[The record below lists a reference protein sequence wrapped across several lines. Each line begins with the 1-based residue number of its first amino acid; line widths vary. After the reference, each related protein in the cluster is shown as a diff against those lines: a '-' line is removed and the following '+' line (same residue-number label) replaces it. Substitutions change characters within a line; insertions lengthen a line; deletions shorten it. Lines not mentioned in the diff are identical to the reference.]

1 MPRALSDVWRHFT
14 PANVLGKSVY
24 MCKYCD
30 KTYMKN
36 ATKRQQ
42 HIAKWQKNPQGP
54 KHAADRISTPGGN
67 ESVSAV
73 SESDTLWSA
82 PGSPGTRG
90 FFDFMDEPSQR
101 NADECFARAVY
112 ATGSP
117 LMLPS
122 NVYWKRFLNVLRPAC
137 TPPTRHAL
145 STHLLD
151 EEFKQRS
158 SRPLTK
164 LTVFQS
170 SLMDGQISRAK
181 ELLTTSSPLLNLFSR
196 V

>member
-1 MPRALSDVWRHFT
+1 MKKPWLSLDVPGCAFVT
-14 PANVLGKSVY
+14 G
-24 MCKYCD
+24 
-30 KTYMKN
+30 
-36 ATKRQQ
+36 
-42 HIAKWQKNPQGP
+42 GP
-54 KHAADRISTPGGN
+54 KHAADRSSTPGGN

-73 SESDTLWSA
+73 SESDTLSSA
-82 PGSPGTRG
+82 LGPSGIRG

-122 NVYWKRFLNVLRPAC
+122 NVYWKRFLNVLRPAY

-151 EEFKQRS
+151 EEF
-158 SRPLTK
+158 
-164 LTVFQS
+164 
-170 SLMDGQISRAK
+170 
-181 ELLTTSSPLLNLFSR
+181 SR
-196 V
+196 VQTKVKQTIDKADCFSMVKYPGPGNYYY